1 MKGKVIQIAMVLLMM
16 ALMIG
21 CSREQDKTQKLS
33 DLKFTVLDK
42 QQLPDELHSLVEEKK
57 AEAFKLTFI
66 DGDDL
71 YICTG
76 YGKQPTGGYSI
87 SITEMYETENAV
99 YVHTNLLGPAPGE
112 GIQKSPSYPY
122 IVVKLKKTDKNV
134 VFE

>member
-66 DGDDL
+66 L
-71 YICTG
+71 
-76 YGKQPTGGYSI
+76 
-87 SITEMYETENAV
+87 
-99 YVHTNLLGPAPGE
+99 
-112 GIQKSPSYPY
+112 
-122 IVVKLKKTDKNV
+122 
-134 VFE
+134 